1 MCRTAMKY
9 ASLVTAMS
17 IALVAHSQTPPS
29 STTPPAA
36 APRARGPSLAL
47 AVEAAQVAAATCTA
61 NGYKTTVLVTDSAG
75 VPVVLLSG
83 DGAIERTQSIAAR
96 KVATLLSYDAS
107 SADATSP
114 ARPDQPTGPP
124 RQGALLLKVGSITI
138 GIVAVSGAPG
148 ADKDEVCAQSAV
160 DKIKDRLR

>member
-1 MCRTAMKY
+1 MCRADMKC
-9 ASLVTAMS
+9 ASLMMAML
-17 IALVAHSQTPPS
+17 IALVAHAQTPPS
-29 STTPPAA
+29 AATPAPA

-47 AVEAAQVAAATCTA
+47 ALEAAQVAAATCMV
-61 NGYKTTVLVTDSAG
+61 NGYKTTVLIADSAG

-96 KVATLLSYDAS
+96 KIATLLSYHAS

-114 ARPDQPTGPP
+114 ARTDPTTGPP
-124 RQGALLLKVGSITI
+124 RQGALLLKVGSATI
-138 GIVAVSGAPG
+138 GVIAVSGAPG
-148 ADKDEVCAQSAV
+148 ADKDEVCAQAAV